1 MSHVIPSG
9 TGTGVGDDAVQPFKL
24 DGSGFHGRLVRLGP
38 AADGIIGRHD
48 YAPPVAGLLAE
59 SLALTGAL
67 AAALKFDGVFTLQ
80 LSGDGPLKFLVTDVT
95 SDGSL
100 RGYAGRREGV
110 TMPGTGRAPIPRL
123 LGKGYLAFTVDQGV
137 HTERYQGI
145 VDLIG
150 GTLQD
155 CVHHYFRQSDQ
166 FSAAVKLH
174 GGRTRDGHWRAGALM
189 LQRSPETEDP
199 NRQDATEEA
208 WREALIM
215 LGSCTDDE
223 LIARDVSAHALL
235 YRLFHEDG
243 VRVFEPRPLRFS
255 CRCTDR
261 KVERVLMALRD
272 DELEDLMVDGK
283 IVVTCEFCNESR
295 VFGRE
300 QLAGLRSS

>member
-1 MSHVIPSG
+1 VSYIDPSHPR
-9 TGTGVGDDAVQPFKL
+9 TADDIVQPFVL
-24 DGSGFHGRLVRLGP
+24 DGSGFHGRLVRLGS
-38 AADGIIGRHD
+38 AVNTIIGRHD

-80 LSGDGPLKFLVTDVT
+80 LSGDGPVKFLVSDVT
-95 SDGSL
+95 NNGNL
-100 RGYAGRREGV
+100 RGYAGLREGR
-110 TMPGTGRAPIPRL
+110 TIPDAYEGALIPRL
-123 LGKGYLAFTVDQGV
+123 VGKGYLAFTVDQGV
-137 HTERYQGI
+137 NTERYQGI

-166 FSAAVKLH
+166 FSAVVKLY
-174 GGRTRDGHWRAGALM
+174 GGRSPDGRWRAGALM
-189 LQRSPETEDP
+189 LQRSPETEDSD
-199 NRQDATEEA
+199 RQDATEEA

-223 LIARDVSAHALL
+223 LIARDISACALL

-243 VRVFEPRPLRFS
+243 VRVFESRPLQFS

-261 KVERVLMALRD
+261 KVERVLTALRE
-272 DELEDLMVDGK
+272 DEVEDLMVDGK
-283 IVVTCEFCNESR
+283 ITVTCEFCNETRS
-295 VFGRE
+295 FDRE
-300 QLAGLRSS
+300 QLAELRSS

>member
-1 MSHVIPSG
+1 VSHVIPSDAG
-9 TGTGVGDDAVQPFKL
+9 IADDVVQPFVL

-38 AADGIIGRHD
+38 AVDGIIGRHD

-80 LSGDGPLKFLVTDVT
+80 LSGDGPVKFLVADVT
-95 SDGSL
+95 NDGNL
-100 RGYAGRREGV
+100 RGYAGLRDGIP
-110 TMPGTGRAPIPRL
+110 MPGAVGAAPVPRL
-123 LGKGYLAFTVDQGV
+123 LGKGYLAFTVDQGL

-150 GTLQD
+150 GRLQD

-166 FSAAVKLH
+166 FSAVVKLH
-174 GGRTRDGHWRAGALM
+174 GGRTADGQWRAGALM

-199 NRQDATEEA
+199 NRRDATEEA

-215 LGSCTDDE
+215 LGSCTDAE
-223 LIARDVSAHALL
+223 LIAPDLSPYALL

-243 VRVFEPRPLRFS
+243 VRVFEQRALQFS
-255 CRCTDR
+255 CRCSDR
-261 KVERVLMALRD
+261 KVERVLTALREGD
-272 DELEDLMVDGK
+272 LEDLIVDGK
-283 IVVTCEFCNESR
+283 ITVTCEFCNESR
-295 VFGRE
+295 VFDRE
-300 QLAGLRSS
+300 QLADLRSS

>member
-1 MSHVIPSG
+1 VSYIDPSHAG
-9 TGTGVGDDAVQPFKL
+9 AADDVVQPFVL
-24 DGSGFHGRLVRLGP
+24 DGSGFHGRLVRLGA
-38 AADGIIGRHD
+38 AADAIIARHD

-80 LSGDGPLKFLVTDVT
+80 LSGDGPVKFLVSDVT
-95 SDGSL
+95 DKGNL
-100 RGYAGRREGV
+100 RGYAGLREGLAIPD
-110 TMPGTGRAPIPRL
+110 TKGAPVPRL
-123 LGKGYLAFTVDQGV
+123 IGKGYLAFTVDQGV

-166 FSAAVKLH
+166 FSAVVKLH
-174 GGRTRDGHWRAGALM
+174 GGQSPDGHWRAGALM

-199 NRQDATEEA
+199 NRQEAIDDA
-208 WREALIM
+208 WRDALIM

-223 LIARDVSAHALL
+223 LIARELSPYALL

-243 VRVFEPRPLRFS
+243 VRVFDSRPLQFS

-261 KVERVLMALRD
+261 KVERVLMALRE

-283 IVVTCEFCNESR
+283 IIVTCEFCNESR
-295 VFGRE
+295 SFDRG
-300 QLAGLRSS
+300 QLAELRSS

>member
-1 MSHVIPSG
+1 MSYIDPSRAG
-9 TGTGVGDDAVQPFKL
+9 AGDDIVQPFVL
-24 DGSGFHGRLVRLGP
+24 DGSGFHGRLVRLG
-38 AADGIIGRHD
+38 AAVDTIIGRHD

-80 LSGDGPLKFLVTDVT
+80 LSGDGPVKFLVSDVT
-95 SDGSL
+95 NSGNL
-100 RGYAGRREGV
+100 RGYAGLREGQSV
-110 TMPGTGRAPIPRL
+110 PDSVKGAVVPRL

-137 HTERYQGI
+137 NTERYQGI

-166 FSAAVKLH
+166 FSAVVKLR
-174 GGRTRDGHWRAGALM
+174 GGQSADGQWRAGALM

-199 NRQDATEEA
+199 NREDATEEA

-215 LGSCTDDE
+215 LGSCTDEE
-223 LIARDVSAHALL
+223 LIAPGITAYELL

-243 VRVFEPRPLRFS
+243 VRVFEQRPLQFS

-261 KVERVLMALRD
+261 KVERVLMALRE
-272 DELEDLMVDGK
+272 DELEDLMIDGK
-283 IVVTCEFCNESR
+283 ITVTCEFCNETRSFDR
-295 VFGRE
+295 A
-300 QLAGLRSS
+300 QLAELRSS